1 MLGAMPGRASALAAL
16 RRPEGAR
23 PFVLGHR
30 GARHAAPENTLRAF
44 ELALGEGAEGV
55 ELDVRLD
62 RSLRAVV
69 LHDRGLERVT
79 AGLDRRLIHELSAA
93 EVDAAH
99 AGGGEPIPALVDV
112 LAWAAEQDARVNV
125 ELKADVP
132 SLRELVGAVV
142 RDAAKV
148 RAAPERVFFSSFHPW
163 LVRALAAAL
172 PQHCTGWLVHEKQR
186 AFRSAPLFWA
196 LDASAIH
203 PERTL
208 VTALRMALWRRAGAL
223 VHTWTVNDP
232 AEAVRLSEL
241 GVDAIISDNPGAIL
255 VALDG
260 SGTAVG

>member
-1 MLGAMPGRASALAAL
+1 MTQKSKASAALAAL

-44 ELALGEGAEGV
+44 ELALSEGADGV

-62 RSLRAVV
+62 RSGRAVV
-69 LHDRGLERVT
+69 LHDRALERVT
-79 AGLDRRLIHELSAA
+79 AGLDHRLIHELTGA

-99 AGGGEPIPALVDV
+99 AGGGEPIPVLVDV
-112 LAWAAEQDARVNV
+112 LAWAGEVDARVNV

-132 SLRELVGAVV
+132 SLRELVSAVV
-142 RDAAKV
+142 RDAGKV
-148 RAAPERVFFSSFHPW
+148 RASPERVFFSSFHPW

-172 PQHCTGWLVHEKQR
+172 PDFCTGWLVHEKQR
-186 AFRSAPLFWA
+186 AFRAAALFWA
-196 LDASAIH
+196 LGASAVH

-208 VTALRMALWRRAGAL
+208 ISAPRMELWRRAGAL
-223 VHTWTVNDP
+223 VNTWTVNDP

-241 GVDAIISDNPGAIL
+241 GVDAIISDNPGAML
-255 VALDG
+255 AALDG
-260 SGTAVG
+260 SGIWVR